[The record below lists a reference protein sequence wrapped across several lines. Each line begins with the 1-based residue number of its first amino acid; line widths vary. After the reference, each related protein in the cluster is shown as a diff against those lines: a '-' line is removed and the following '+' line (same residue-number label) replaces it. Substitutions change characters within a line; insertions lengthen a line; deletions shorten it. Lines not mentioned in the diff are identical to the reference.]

1 MADNGRTQVTIAAI
15 GLVSALGVAL
25 IANYD
30 KIFASKPP
38 VQPAVQ
44 VPAASAPAASTAP
57 VPSAAPA
64 SSANADS
71 PPAPIGTVGAI
82 VKANVLS
89 VAGIAGAWNDEDDA
103 FRYVIAQ
110 NGAAF
115 TYTAS
120 ENGADRGGG
129 SGTVIGRKLFY
140 TFRNGNFAGKCEATV
155 ADDGNHIGGSCRPD
169 TGDPFSFRLRRQS

>member
-1 MADNGRTQVTIAAI
+1 MADNGRTQVMIAVI

-30 KIFASKPP
+30 KVFPSKPP

-44 VPAASAPAASTAP
+44 TPAAGTPASSTAP
-57 VPSAAPA
+57 TPA
-64 SSANADS
+64 ADS
-71 PPAPIGTVGAI
+71 RPAPIGTVGAI
-82 VKANVLS
+82 VKANELS
-89 VAGIAGAWNDEDDA
+89 VASIAGAWDDEDDS
-103 FRYVIAQ
+103 FHYVITQA
-110 NGAAF
+110 GAGF
-115 TYTAS
+115 TYAAS

-140 TFRNGNFAGKCEATV
+140 SYRNGTLAGKCEATV

-169 TGDPFSFRLRRQS
+169 AGDPFSFRLRRQS